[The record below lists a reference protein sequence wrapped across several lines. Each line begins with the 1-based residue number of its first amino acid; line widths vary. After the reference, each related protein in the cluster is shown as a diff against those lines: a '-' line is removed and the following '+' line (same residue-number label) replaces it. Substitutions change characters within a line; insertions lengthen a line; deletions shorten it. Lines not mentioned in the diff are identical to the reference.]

1 MTAKQNK
8 VGRRLSVHVGLVLML
23 GACGGGVGLQAT
35 ADTAGVPVMAPG
47 SIDPTVTARTCTQA
61 TAWSGEQSR
70 SQFIVARVHASR
82 TTGVAPMAVLVDATA
97 TSAASSG
104 VDAYREVS
112 YTFDFCDERG
122 ERWNLT
128 GLPKNTQTGGPLAAH
143 VYDLPGVYTI
153 HVRATDAS
161 GGHSVATVTVVVHNP
176 DTVYEGRRTVCVSP
190 TANYAGCPSGALT
203 QTGLPGSYSGK
214 RVLLRRGESFG
225 QINIRHG
232 ERNVIV
238 GAFGSGNKPRVA
250 SVRIGSGRPDTAS
263 FAEDVTVMDLN
274 IADGIVQDNSAARLL
289 LYRNDLADAGNNNRI
304 WIGAAL
310 DYWASSDPYRTISP
324 SQFYNPREIFI
335 VENRIQG
342 GSLSNDSPILGT
354 GSRIALLGNDMGYA
368 NQHTVRI
375 GRLHKGVMAHNAMR
389 GRSSDGIRHALKLH
403 SGGLGSYTDSY
414 NGSTWATRQVVIANN
429 LFGDAQDNN
438 QWTVAVSPQN
448 GVSAEGLEDVIVEN
462 NRFVRGLRTAS
473 DLVITGRRMTYRG
486 NVRADGGSLGVST
499 NGHGEAL
506 PADWRGPY
514 YSQ

>member
-1 MTAKQNK
+1 M
-8 VGRRLSVHVGLVLML
+8 
-23 GACGGGVGLQAT
+23 
-35 ADTAGVPVMAPG
+35 
-47 SIDPTVTARTCTQA
+47 
-61 TAWSGEQSR
+61 
-70 SQFIVARVHASR
+70 F
-82 TTGVAPMAVLVDATA
+82 DATA
-97 TSAASSG
+97 TTSSLSG
-104 VDAYREVS
+104 VDPYRQVTYS
-112 YTFDFCDERG
+112 FDFGDERG
-122 ERWNLT
+122 ERWAIS

-143 VYDLPGVYTI
+143 VFDVPGTYTVR
-153 HVRATDAS
+153 VRAIDSTGAS
-161 GGHSVATVTVVVHNP
+161 TTASMTVTVHNA
-176 DTVYEGRRTVCVSP
+176 DSVYSGNQTVCVSQ

-203 QTGLPGSYSGK
+203 QTGLPASYSGK

-238 GAFGSGNKPRVA
+238 GAFGSGNKPRVT

-263 FAEDVTVMDLN
+263 FAEDITVMDLN
-274 IADGIVQDNSAARLL
+274 IADGIVQDSSAARLL

-304 WIGAAL
+304 WFGAAL
-310 DYWASSDPYRTISP
+310 DYWAGSDPYRNVSP

-403 SGGLGSYTDSY
+403 SGGLDSYTDSY

-462 NRFVRGLRTAS
+462 NRFVRGTRTVT

-486 NVRADGGSLGVST
+486 NVRVDGGSLGVST

-514 YSQ
+514 YGQ